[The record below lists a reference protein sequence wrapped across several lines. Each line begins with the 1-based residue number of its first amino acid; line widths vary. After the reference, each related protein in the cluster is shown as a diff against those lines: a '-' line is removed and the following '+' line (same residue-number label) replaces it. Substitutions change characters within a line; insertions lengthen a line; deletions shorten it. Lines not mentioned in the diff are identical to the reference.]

1 MTRFTVPAGG
11 EVLPA
16 GVRVDEGRGCVH
28 SGRARSAVVTNDVAE
43 ARVSTRCRERH
54 VPCTTARSQSGL
66 VRTAGRLER
75 IGSQSP
81 EETTVISKHRS
92 LTVFVLTWPGLAA
105 CSGGARDEDPIGTSV
120 QAVRAP
126 AGHAD
131 PSGTAFYYLRSNST
145 DWGADEGSRLL
156 PTQDSNIVART
167 INYTLTYDDSTSLTE
182 TIAAGP
188 DEWGTQ
194 QTYFSTPNQA
204 TFVVP
209 NTVSLVSGS
218 TELDFRVHY
227 PQTGHYVASFNIK
240 LGALTIAPASQDAG
254 TDGPSDSGSDG
265 GAGGGSW
272 QPVINAAP
280 FGADTP
286 LLLTDGR
293 VAVHSGLSGTW
304 MGLTPDVSGSY
315 VHGTWSELASLPGGY
330 APLYFGSAV
339 LADGRLIVEGGEY
352 NGANAALVW
361 TNLGAI
367 YDPLANAWTSV
378 SPPSGWSNIGDAPS
392 AVLASGTFLLGNAL
406 SAQQALFNASTLTW
420 TATGTGKADSNN
432 EEGWTLLPNG
442 KVLTVDGANA
452 PQSELYDPIT
462 GAWTNAGSTIVTLV
476 NGGEIGPA
484 VLMPGG
490 TVFAEGATQHTA
502 LYSSVTGAW
511 SVGPDFPIVASGQL
525 EADDAPAALLPNGHV
540 LVVTSPG
547 FNPDTHFFE
556 FDGAA
561 FTEVAKTPK
570 APGQPAF
577 VTRLVN
583 LPTGQI
589 LETDGSS
596 DVEIYTPT
604 GSPKPAWL
612 PTITSLPSTL
622 KRGTTYVVS
631 GTQFNGLSQG
641 SAYGDDAQNATNYP
655 IVRIINNTT
664 GHVSFARTH
673 GHSTMAVATGSKIVS
688 TSFDVPAGAEVGS
701 SLFVLGA
708 NGISS
713 VPVGVTVQ

>member
-1 MTRFTVPAGG
+1 LE
-11 EVLPA
+11 EV
-16 GVRVDEGRGCVH
+16 
-28 SGRARSAVVTNDVAE
+28 
-43 ARVSTRCRERH
+43 
-54 VPCTTARSQSGL
+54 
-66 VRTAGRLER
+66 
-75 IGSQSP
+75 
-81 EETTVISKHRS
+81 TVISKRLS
-92 LTVFVLTWPGLAA
+92 FPILAWAGLSASSIVG
-105 CSGGARDEDPIGTSV
+105 CSSGGGDAEHLGTAV
-120 QAVRAP
+120 QAVTAP

-131 PSGTAFYYLRSNST
+131 PIGTAFYYLRSNST

-167 INYTLTYDDSTSLTE
+167 INYTLTYDDSASLTK

-188 DEWGTQ
+188 DQWGTQ
-194 QTYFSTPNQA
+194 QTFFWTPNQA
-204 TFVVP
+204 TLVVP
-209 NTVSLVSGS
+209 NPVTLVSGS
-218 TELDFRVHY
+218 PERDFKVHY
-227 PQTGHYVASFNIK
+227 PQTGLYVASFNIK

-254 TDGPSDSGSDG
+254 TDGASDSGTDG
-265 GAGGGSW
+265 GTGGGSW
-272 QPVINAAP
+272 QPVINAP
-280 FGADTP
+280 PSGTDTP

-304 MGLTPDVSGSY
+304 MALTPDVNGSY
-315 VHGTWSELASLPGGY
+315 VHGAWSQLASLPGGY

-352 NGANAALVW
+352 NGSNAALVW

-392 AVLASGTFLLGNAL
+392 AVLATGAFLLGNAL
-406 SAQQALFNASTLTW
+406 SAQQALFNSSSSTW

-442 KVLTVDGANA
+442 KILTVDGANA
-452 PQSELYDPIT
+452 PQSELYDPNT
-462 GAWTNAGSTIVTLV
+462 GAWTNAGSTIVPLV

-490 TVFAEGATQHTA
+490 TVFATGATQHTS
-502 LYSSVTGAW
+502 LYNSATGTW
-511 SVGPDFPIVASGQL
+511 SAGPDFPVVASGQL
-525 EADDAPAALLPNGHV
+525 EADDAPAALLPNGRV
-540 LVVTSPG
+540 LVAASPG
-547 FNPDTHFFE
+547 FSNDTHFLE
-556 FDGAA
+556 FNG
-561 FTEVAKTPK
+561 TSLSEVARTPD
-570 APGQPAF
+570 APAQPAF
-577 VTRLVN
+577 VTRLLL
-583 LPTGQI
+583 LPTGQV
-589 LETDGSS
+589 LEVDGST

-604 GSPKPAWL
+604 GTPNNAWL
-612 PTITSLPSTL
+612 PTITSVPSTL
-622 KRGTTYVVS
+622 KRGSTYVVS

-664 GHVSFARTH
+664 GHVFFARTH
-673 GHSTMAVATGSKIVS
+673 GHSTMAVATGSKLVS

-701 SLFVLGA
+701 SLFVIGA